1 MKLLFFVEHFSLSGS
16 GAEND
21 AVNLCRALAERG
33 HEVHVC
39 CEDGENFDKIQLHEL
54 SKADQVI
61 AEVKP
66 DKTIDWG
73 FFHQADLY
81 RVGGGIHQE
90 YLKHYLNSFP
100 KSIQWFKKLEFKFKS
115 KHRKRIAF
123 EQSFLQNTDSHFS
136 CISNLVANQIS
147 NSGIE
152 KKQISV
158 DYNLVDRNQ
167 FCPQSEATRE
177 TQRQMWNLQNDDLVG
192 LFIAHNLQ
200 LKNLKLLIAVYDRL
214 TTKFPQ
220 LKLVVCGK
228 RKPKQKRPYLI
239 YAGTTPSLENFYAAS
254 DFLLHPTFYDSFA
267 NVVPEA
273 MACGKVVLVSD
284 QAGAAEQI
292 KDGKNGFVLPV
303 TLKNSEEIWSNKLSE
318 LLKSESLRNQIG
330 NEAKV
335 ASTSTYG
342 DFVTQFEKHLT
353 DPKTV

>member
-39 CEDGENFDKIQLHEL
+39 CEDGEEFDKIQLHKL
-54 SKADQVI
+54 SQADRVA
-61 AEVKP
+61 AEIKP

-73 FFHQADLY
+73 FLHQADLY

-90 YLKHYLNSFP
+90 YLKYYLNAFP

-115 KHRKRIAF
+115 KHRKRIEF
-123 EQSFLQNTDSHFS
+123 EQNFLESTDSHFS

-147 NSGIE
+147 TAGI
-152 KKQISV
+152 KRDKISV
-158 DYNLVDRNQ
+158 EYNLVNRDQ
-167 FCPQSEATRE
+167 FQPQPEAIRIK
-177 TQRQMWNLQNDDLVG
+177 QRQDWGVESDAIVG

-200 LKNLKLLIAVYDRL
+200 LKNLKLLIQVYDQL
-214 TTKFPQ
+214 IGQFPN

-239 YAGTTPSLENFYAAS
+239 YAGTTPTLEKFYAAT
-254 DFLLHPTFYDSFA
+254 DFLLHPTYYDSFA

-284 QAGAAEQI
+284 QAGAAEQVE
-292 KDGKNGFVLPV
+292 DGKNGFVLPV
-303 TLKNSEEIWSNKLSE
+303 TTANAEEMWSEKLSD
-318 LLKSESLRNQIG
+318 LLKDKPLRNRIAT
-330 NEAKV
+330 EAEK
-335 ASTSTYG
+335 ASGLTYQ
-342 DFVTQFEKHLT
+342 DFVTQFEKLLQN
-353 DPKTV
+353 